1 MIGAGAKILGH
12 IYIGDD
18 SVIGA
23 NAVVL
28 MDVPPKSLVVGG
40 VPGKIKKIE
49 LPILKLLWFK

>member
-40 VPGKIKKIE
+40 VPGKIKKN
-49 LPILKLLWFK
+49 